1 MSSASRPKVSCLI
14 RASSAFRVMLR
25 IAVASPVRSLP
36 ALPANRQHS
45 GDERFFAATAARAM
59 IASHTA

>member
-1 MSSASRPKVSCLI
+1 
-14 RASSAFRVMLR
+14 MLR